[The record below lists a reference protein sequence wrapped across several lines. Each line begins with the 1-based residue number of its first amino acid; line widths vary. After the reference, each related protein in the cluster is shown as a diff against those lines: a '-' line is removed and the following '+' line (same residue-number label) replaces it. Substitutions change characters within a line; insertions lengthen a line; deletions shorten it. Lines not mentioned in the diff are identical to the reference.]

1 MSVEIDTLEVEI
13 QASSAQASTN
23 ISNLVSSLERLK
35 TTAKGGAG
43 LRTVSNQLNTL
54 NTALKGLNDNSQ
66 KISSL
71 VSALNSLGSIQ
82 KATGLSSTVNA
93 LKKLDSITEQL
104 SSTDMDAFARQ
115 IQSVTNAISP
125 LAAEMQKVSNGF
137 AAFPIRIQKAIAASG
152 QAQKSF
158 GSLASGIKGSL
169 AKLTILGYSVNQTAD
184 VISDWVKESNDYV
197 ENLNLFTVA
206 MGDAADEAY
215 EYAYAV
221 NDALGID
228 LGVVQQG
235 FGLQL
240 HGGTGRCGVFLG
252 AFKQFGARLLGG
264 AQHLLRV
271 GTQRCERIRIG
282 LAILLLLQLRLK
294 LQNGLV
300 IGLHLLAKTVHR
312 LLSGGERLVDPIFV
326 VPPQHDWELVHHG
339 AFLSRIPSLTLTF
352 RALSVCT
359 LAHPEHETHGS
370 RIILT
375 QRTGI
380 SQKSSTS
387 SQQNVAG

>member
-228 LGVVQQG
+228 PSEWMRNQGIFKQISSGFGVVEEKSK
-235 FGLQL
+235 LNVKKSY
-240 HGGTGRCGVFLG
+240 TV
-252 AFKQFGARLLGG
+252 
-264 AQHLLRV
+264 
-271 GTQRCERIRIG
+271 RIRYFF
-282 LAILLLLQLRLK
+282 ILQY
-294 LQNGLV
+294 
-300 IGLHLLAKTVHR
+300 
-312 LLSGGERLVDPIFV
+312 FY
-326 VPPQHDWELVHHG
+326 
-339 AFLSRIPSLTLTF
+339 
-352 RALSVCT
+352 
-359 LAHPEHETHGS
+359 
-370 RIILT
+370 
-375 QRTGI
+375 
-380 SQKSSTS
+380 
-387 SQQNVAG
+387 

>member
-125 LAAEMQKVSNGF
+125 F
-137 AAFPIRIQKAIAASG
+137 
-152 QAQKSF
+152 
-158 GSLASGIKGSL
+158 
-169 AKLTILGYSVNQTAD
+169 
-184 VISDWVKESNDYV
+184 
-197 ENLNLFTVA
+197 
-206 MGDAADEAY
+206 
-215 EYAYAV
+215 
-221 NDALGID
+221 
-228 LGVVQQG
+228 
-235 FGLQL
+235 
-240 HGGTGRCGVFLG
+240 C
-252 AFKQFGARLLGG
+252 LLY
-264 AQHLLRV
+264 
-271 GTQRCERIRIG
+271 
-282 LAILLLLQLRLK
+282 
-294 LQNGLV
+294 
-300 IGLHLLAKTVHR
+300 
-312 LLSGGERLVDPIFV
+312 
-326 VPPQHDWELVHHG
+326 
-339 AFLSRIPSLTLTF
+339 
-352 RALSVCT
+352 
-359 LAHPEHETHGS
+359 
-370 RIILT
+370 
-375 QRTGI
+375 
-380 SQKSSTS
+380 TS
-387 SQQNVAG
+387 CRR